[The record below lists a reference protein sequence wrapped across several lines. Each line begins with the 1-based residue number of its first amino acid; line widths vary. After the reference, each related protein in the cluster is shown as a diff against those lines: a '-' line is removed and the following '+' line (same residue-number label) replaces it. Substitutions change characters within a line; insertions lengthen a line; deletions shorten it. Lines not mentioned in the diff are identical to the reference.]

1 MKDKGTV
8 YFFTGLS
15 GAGKTTLGGLLY
27 QKLKSVKP
35 NVIWLDGDVMRKV
48 FFDNLGYTAEE
59 RKKGAFRG
67 FKICQ
72 FIADQ
77 GIDVVMCSI
86 SMYQDVR
93 DWNREN
99 IDNYIEIYIKVQKE
113 TLLKRNQKGLYTGGK
128 NVVGVDLPFEE
139 PQNPDIIIQ
148 NDGEHSPEEIIEEL
162 VKKLEENGSIGAV

>member
-1 MKDKGTV
+1 MDGKGTV

-15 GAGKTTLGGLLY
+15 GAGKTTLGGQFY
-27 QKLKSVKP
+27 EYLKKMKP
-35 NVIWLDGDVMRKV
+35 NVIWLDGDAMRKV

-59 RKKGAFRG
+59 RKRGAYRG

-86 SMYQDVR
+86 SMYHEIR
-93 DWNREN
+93 EWNRSN
-99 IDNYIEIYIKVQKE
+99 IDNYIEIYVKVKKE
-113 TLLKRNQKGLYTGGK
+113 TLLKRNQKGLYTNGK

-139 PQNPDIIIQ
+139 PMNPDVVIQ
-148 NDGEHSPEEIIEEL
+148 NDGELSPEKIVEDL
-162 VKKLEENGSIGAV
+162 VKRLEENSLI